1 VLGKKMPL
9 RMSMISM
16 SGAARMKR
24 YMDIGL
30 SNWRT
35 TNGMTIQHK
44 LNALH
49 VFCRLR
55 DMGISA
61 KAAQRLIRLYEKMV
75 RHFLY
80 HS

>member
-1 VLGKKMPL
+1 MG
-9 RMSMISM
+9 RDI
-16 SGAARMKR
+16 
-24 YMDIGL
+24 DIGL
-30 SNWRT
+30 SYWRT
-35 TNGMTIQHK
+35 TMDIAMQHK

-61 KAAQRLIRLYEKMV
+61 KVAQRLIRLYEKMFK
-75 RHFLY
+75 HLLY

>member
-1 VLGKKMPL
+1 M
-9 RMSMISM
+9 
-16 SGAARMKR
+16 A
-24 YMDIGL
+24 
-30 SNWRT
+30 
-35 TNGMTIQHK
+35 MTIQHK

-61 KAAQRLIRLYEKMV
+61 KVAQRLIRLYERMV

-80 HS
+80 HF

>member
-1 VLGKKMPL
+1 MA
-9 RMSMISM
+9 M
-16 SGAARMKR
+16 A
-24 YMDIGL
+24 
-30 SNWRT
+30 
-35 TNGMTIQHK
+35 IQHK

-61 KAAQRLIRLYEKMV
+61 KAAQRLIKLYEKMV